1 MIPIEVLETLSQ
13 SMIQFLPNIVAACI
27 LLFVGWVIGH
37 VIGKITKEI
46 LKRLKID
53 QLLFRGRKPILK
65 ISGIVPIMISW
76 SIYLLFIQSAVE
88 ILGVKVLVDA
98 LGEFLLFLP
107 KLVEAIIIMLAGYA
121 IAEYVRARIEESGVE
136 YASVI
141 AKTIFFLVIYVA
153 IATALPL
160 IGIGTFLIN
169 ALLLVLVGSV
179 GAGVAIAVGLGLKDE
194 VRRLVRTKR
203 RRRRRR

>member
-13 SMIQFLPNIVAACI
+13 SMIQFFPNIIAACI
-27 LLFVGWVIGH
+27 LLFIGWIIGH
-37 VIGKITKEI
+37 VIGRITKEI

-53 QLLFRGRKPILK
+53 KILFRGRRPILR
-65 ISGIVPIMISW
+65 ISGIIPVMISW

-88 ILGVKVLVDA
+88 VLGVKVLVDA
-98 LGEFLLFLP
+98 LGAFLVFLP

-121 IAEYVRARIEESGVE
+121 IAEYVRARIEESEVE
-136 YASVI
+136 YASLI

-160 IGIGTFLIN
+160 IGIETFLIN

-179 GAGVAIAVGLGLKDE
+179 GAGVAIAIGLGLKDE
-194 VRRLVRTKR
+194 VKRFVRAKRAR
-203 RRRRRR
+203 RRRR